1 MERVSMLQ
9 RFYGQLPSYAR
20 PDHPVMRYLLLR
32 DGRRTTRG
40 HQIFRLALFIGL
52 IVGLPLIGW
61 LIATRLG
68 NSPIETQNRFDA
80 IYQILYFPLVGL
92 QVLLRVIAMN
102 TTIGLIAAE
111 ERQQTWDTL
120 KITTDGAMLTMKAR
134 WATVFYRLA
143 AFLALV
149 TAARVLFVGIALY
162 DLTTFQGR
170 YVDLLLSGTIPFG
183 QPFLSDEMAQ
193 STGVPIGVVIIAL
206 GMTAALLA
214 PFTALA
220 FDAAFGML
228 IGTFARGKLSGTL
241 GQFGLVLA
249 RILITGVALLVGAA
263 ALGLSPLGGLSAGI
277 SGNPEPILGWLGIF
291 FGLGEGDLGLTALHL
306 PYVHRMWS
314 DYEYGVFI
322 GVAFLGWVLLQ
333 ALFANLF
340 VIWAARRATRA
351 DRI

>member
-1 MERVSMLQ
+1 ML
-9 RFYGQLPSYAR
+9 RRLYGQLPNYAR

-40 HQIFRLALFIGL
+40 RQIFRLALFIGL
-52 IVGLPLIGW
+52 IVGLPLVGW

-68 NSPIETQNRFDA
+68 SSPIETQNRFDA
-80 IYQILYFPLVGL
+80 IYHILYFPLVGL
-92 QVLLRVIAMN
+92 QVLLRVVAMS
-102 TTIGLIAAE
+102 TTIGLIATE

-143 AFLALV
+143 AFLAIV
-149 TAARVLFVGIALY
+149 TAVRVLFVGIALY

-170 YVDLLLSGTIPFG
+170 YVDLLLSGTVPLG
-183 QPFLSDEMAQ
+183 GLSREAAQ
-193 STGVPIGVVIIAL
+193 STGVPIGVVIISL

-214 PFTALA
+214 PFTAVA

-228 IGTFARGKLSGTL
+228 IGTFARGKMSGTL
-241 GQFGLVLA
+241 GQFGLVLL
-249 RILITGVALLVGAA
+249 RILITGAALLVGAT
-263 ALGLSPLGGLSAGI
+263 ALGLSPISAMTGGLSET
-277 SGNPEPILGWLGIF
+277 SQPILGWLSIF
-291 FGLGEGDLGLTALHL
+291 FALGEGDLGLTALHL
-306 PYVHRMWS
+306 PYVGRMWS

-322 GVAFLGWVLLQ
+322 GAAFLGWVLLQ